1 MRMIKKFLSRVCQ
14 KISDE
19 RGATAIE
26 YGMIAAAISVSI
38 MVILSSMGTDIQGT
52 FLSISDSLQ

>member
-1 MRMIKKFLSRVCQ
+1 MRMIKKCLSRMYK

-38 MVILSSMGTDIQGT
+38 IVILSSIGTDIQGT
-52 FLSISDSLQ
+52 FQSISDSLQ